1 MSRQFYRTELV
12 FQISSTPNMTVPN
25 TLTPA
30 TLDSVEPVWFDRFRV
45 EEAEVRYQQHLADQH
60 SGLVVK
66 KRKNR
71 SRKKK
76 NKSDSSPSNAEVE
89 VTTPGE
95 ETVQNKKAEKPE
107 KSGEKKGGRGKQAQ
121 NARTPPAESN
131 NKKKGGKSVS
141 EGTSS
146 ILNEIA
152 RARQNIQNSLSIPGE
167 GLQVGT
173 SVGHAEVFARLSTLE
188 QENKDLRKVTNDLK
202 ALVLKLES
210 RVVSLEKGG
219 AAPSNSPAKPVQKV
233 EEEDDDDDD
242 DDDDDID
249 LFGSDDEADAAAEK
263 LKEERLKKYQE
274 KKSKKPALVAKS
286 MIILD
291 IKPWDDETDMAEVE
305 KCVRS
310 IATDGL
316 TWGQSKLV
324 PLAYGIKK
332 LQISSVV
339 EDDKVGTDFLEEK
352 ITEFEDYV
360 QSVDIAAFNKL

>member
-66 KRKNR
+66 
-71 SRKKK
+71 
-76 NKSDSSPSNAEVE
+76 
-89 VTTPGE
+89 
-95 ETVQNKKAEKPE
+95 
-107 KSGEKKGGRGKQAQ
+107 
-121 NARTPPAESN
+121 
-131 NKKKGGKSVS
+131 
-141 EGTSS
+141 
-146 ILNEIA
+146 
-152 RARQNIQNSLSIPGE
+152 GE

-339 EDDKVGTDFLEEK
+339 EDEKVGTDFLEEK

>member
-1 MSRQFYRTELV
+1 
-12 FQISSTPNMTVPN
+12 MTVPN

-66 KRKNR
+66 
-71 SRKKK
+71 KKK

-141 EGTSS
+141 
-146 ILNEIA
+146 
-152 RARQNIQNSLSIPGE
+152 GE

-339 EDDKVGTDFLEEK
+339 EDEKVGTDFLEEK

>member
-1 MSRQFYRTELV
+1 
-12 FQISSTPNMTVPN
+12 MTVPN

-66 KRKNR
+66 
-71 SRKKK
+71 
-76 NKSDSSPSNAEVE
+76 
-89 VTTPGE
+89 
-95 ETVQNKKAEKPE
+95 
-107 KSGEKKGGRGKQAQ
+107 
-121 NARTPPAESN
+121 
-131 NKKKGGKSVS
+131 

-219 AAPSNSPAKPVQKV
+219 AVPTNSPAKPVQKV

>member
-1 MSRQFYRTELV
+1 
-12 FQISSTPNMTVPN
+12 MTVPN
-25 TLTPA
+25 TLTPN
-30 TLDSVEPVWFDRFRV
+30 TMDSVEPVWFDRFRV
-45 EEAEVRYQQHLADQH
+45 EEAEYRYQQHLADQH

-66 KRKNR
+66 K
-71 SRKKK
+71 KK
-76 NKSDSSPSNAEVE
+76 NKSDSSPSNAEVVPAE
-89 VTTPGE
+89 VVAPPSE
-95 ETVQNKKAEKPE
+95 EAVQNKKQEKPE
-107 KSGEKKGGRGKQAQ
+107 KVEKSTGERKGGRGKQAQ
-121 NARTPPAESN
+121 NLKSPPPETS

-152 RARQNIQNSLSIPGE
+152 RARQNIQNSLSFPGE

-173 SVGHAEVFARLSTLE
+173 SVGGTEVFARLSTLE
-188 QENKDLRKVTNDLK
+188 QENKDLRKITDDLK

-210 RVVSLEKGG
+210 RVVSLERGG
-219 AAPSNSPAKPVQKV
+219 AAPTNSPAKPVQK
-233 EEEDDDDDD
+233 EEEDEDDD

-263 LKEERLKKYQE
+263 LKEERLKAYQE
-274 KKSKKPALVAKS
+274 KKSKKPALIAKS
-286 MIILD
+286 MIVLD
-291 IKPWDDETDMAEVE
+291 VKPWDDETDMSEVE
-305 KCVRS
+305 KSVRS

-316 TWGQSKLV
+316 VWGQSKLV

-332 LQISSVV
+332 LQISCVV